1 MSDSGNRRNSPLDVI
16 GAELKR
22 PSFDDE
28 VAKEESKRFSDEGVE
43 KDTAKSLKEANEHRD
58 ETTRS
63 VFHNLFI
70 VGLRVVGFSLILI
83 FFIRVLHIILPEH
96 CHWLTKDNI
105 QEIDRMLFSGAVG
118 GVIIKYL
125 EPIINGSGRTP
136 KR

>member
-1 MSDSGNRRNSPLDVI
+1 MSDNNNGRKSPLDVI
-16 GAELKR
+16 GAELKGI
-22 PSFDDE
+22 PLDDA
-28 VAKEESKRFSDEGVE
+28 VAREESRRFSDEGVE
-43 KDTAKSLKEANEHRD
+43 TDTEKSLKEANEHRN

-70 VGLRVVGFSLILI
+70 LGLRVVGLSLILI

-96 CHWLTKDNI
+96 CHWLSSNNI

-125 EPIINGSGRTP
+125 EPILNGSTTP
-136 KR
+136 KK